1 MDCSVDYEYEK
12 KYLELYGR
20 INREDMRDKIK
31 DIIDECFWNDYNI
44 DEKTIEKNI
53 KNNDVLFNKFLV
65 YKILSN
71 SSFPSARLKS
81 LYSKEQIK
89 EYLPTN
95 VSDKRISERIKLVF
109 SVIFR
114 EPNEGIRPWKV

>member
-1 MDCSVDYEYEK
+1 MQNSISE
-12 KYLELYGR
+12 
-20 INREDMRDKIK
+20 IIK
-31 DIIDECFWNDYNI
+31 ECFWNDYKI

-53 KNNDVLFNKFLV
+53 KDNDVSFNKFLV

-95 VSDKRISERIKLVF
+95 VIDKRISERIKLVL
-109 SVIFR
+109 SVLFR
-114 EPNEGIRPWKV
+114 EPKEGVRPWKV